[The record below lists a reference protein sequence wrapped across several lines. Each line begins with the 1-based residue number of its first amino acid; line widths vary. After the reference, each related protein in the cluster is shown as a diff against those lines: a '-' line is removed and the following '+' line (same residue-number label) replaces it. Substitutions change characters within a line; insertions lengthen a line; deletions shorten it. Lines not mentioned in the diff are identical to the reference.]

1 MGATKRTNYTEQ
13 QLQIADLF
21 KALGHPAR
29 IAIIENLLADEL
41 LKCKDLQARI
51 PLAQS
56 TISQHLKELYRNGII
71 GYEQNY
77 NCAYYKINDS
87 AITLVREYLDKIKH
101 TLDQSHRNLID
112 TYFRTGLFHLSELQ
126 LRI

>member
-29 IAIIENLLADEL
+29 IAIIENLLSDDL
-41 LKCKDLQARI
+41 LKCKDLQERI

-71 GYEQNY
+71 GYEQNF
-77 NCAYYKINDS
+77 NCAYYKINNS
-87 AITLVREYLDKIKH
+87 AITLVLEYLDKIKH
-101 TLDQSHRNLID
+101 ALDDNHRTLID
-112 TYFRTGLFHLSELQ
+112 TYFRPGLFNQSDLQ

>member
-1 MGATKRTNYTEQ
+1 MGATKRTNYSDQ
-13 QLQIADLF
+13 QLQLADLF

-29 IAIIENLLADEL
+29 IAIIENLLSDSL
-41 LKCKDLQARI
+41 LKCKDIQQKI

-56 TISQHLKELYRNGII
+56 TVSQHLKVLYSCGVI
-71 GYEQNY
+71 GYEVQN

-87 AITLVREYLDKIKH
+87 AIDLINKYIDKIKH
-101 TLDQSHRNLID
+101 TLDEKHQSIIN
-112 TYFRTGLFHLSELQ
+112 TYFKPNLFNQYSQQ